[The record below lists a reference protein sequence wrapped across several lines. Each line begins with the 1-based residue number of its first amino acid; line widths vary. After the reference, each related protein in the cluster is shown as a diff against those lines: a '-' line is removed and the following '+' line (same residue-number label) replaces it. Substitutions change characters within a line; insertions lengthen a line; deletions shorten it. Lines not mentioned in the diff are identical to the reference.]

1 MSCELMLKYLLIP
14 EETIGQGGKN
24 VWDLAGGS
32 EHKSG
37 EKNEII

>member
-1 MSCELMLKYLLIP
+1 MLKYLLIP
-14 EETIGQGGKN
+14 KENYWTGGKN